1 MSYTPVRWGSMSI
14 KIELMG
20 TKVLDGG
27 GTISASEFEATDILL
42 FHREAA
48 PRIIVVGVGSKASP
62 ERGANTSKERGTIA
76 PCYLTTRLLTCLSS
90 TKKTSSWISSIGG
103 TYMGDSSMS
112 MREILLTLCLRIKGQ
127 LSLERLS
134 SREECGQKEHD
145 CKETWNMAG

>member
-1 MSYTPVRWGSMSI
+1 MSI

-90 TKKTSSWISSIGG
+90 TKK
-103 TYMGDSSMS
+103 D
-112 MREILLTLCLRIKGQ
+112 ILMNLVNRRDIYG
-127 LSLERLS
+127 
-134 SREECGQKEHD
+134 
-145 CKETWNMAG
+145 